1 MNRPFPISLCIA
13 AIGLVLVLSRID
25 CGGTYPTLE
34 GPGLTL
40 DEVYNVEQG
49 VYLVTALRESGFET
63 FTFSG
68 AGQVFDDETVY
79 NPDHPPL
86 GRLWLGL
93 AHETVRR
100 VYPGATT
107 ERISI
112 AAGRVGT
119 ATAFAATLFLVT
131 FFVAR
136 KVNTVAGAVAG
147 FALLMM
153 PRVVGHAHLG
163 SLETFIGFFYCAA
176 VLAAGRTADKGH
188 RSDSRRIIL
197 AGVLVGLAMLTKIQ
211 AIFLPAAIVPWML
224 LTRKFGG
231 VRSSAL
237 LLVAAGLIFVFLWP
251 WLWLEPIDNVS
262 QYLGRTTERQT
273 VYNFYL
279 DQKFGSPPPDET
291 VPVTP
296 WHYTIVTFLLT
307 VPLGLHLLGLV
318 GVVATLR
325 KHLSDWHGAVL
336 FGTVVPLAAFSVVAP
351 VYDGARLF
359 LVSFPLWA
367 VLIGV
372 GFSALFES
380 KRLEKSKKLRGVLLL
395 LFAAQAGAVA
405 MSMPHYLSY
414 YNLAAGSTRGADSLG
429 MERSY
434 WGEAATN
441 SLWEQVP
448 EGSTVYVAPVLDMYR
463 LESLTKYTPII
474 QQRDIT
480 LKPFEYKLEDQPG
493 LLLILH
499 RRADQPAWLHDYADS
514 QKPLAQVTSQG
525 VPLASLIENDG
536 TPFDTSKS
544 SGR

>member
-1 MNRPFPISLCIA
+1 MNRPLPISLCIA
-13 AIGLVLVLSRID
+13 LIGLALVLSRID
-25 CGGTYPTLE
+25 CGGTYGTLE

-49 VYLVTALRESGFET
+49 VYLVTALREFGVQT

-68 AGQVFDDETVY
+68 AAQVFDDKTAY

-86 GRLWLGL
+86 GRLWLGI
-93 AHETVRR
+93 AHEAVRNA
-100 VYPGATT
+100 YPGATT
-107 ERISI
+107 ERVSI

-119 ATAFAATLFLVT
+119 ATAFAATLFLIT
-131 FFVAR
+131 FFVGR
-136 KVNTVAGAVAG
+136 KVNPIAGAVAG
-147 FALLMM
+147 TALLMM

-163 SLETFIGFFYCAA
+163 SLETFIGFFYCAS

-188 RSDSRRIIL
+188 RSDRGRIIF
-197 AGVLVGLAMLTKIQ
+197 AGMLVGFALLTKIQ
-211 AIFLPAAIVPWML
+211 AVFLPAAILPWMF

-231 VRSSAL
+231 IRAGTL
-237 LLVAAGLIFVFLWP
+237 LLVVAGIVFAALWP
-251 WLWLEPIDNVS
+251 WLWLEPIDNVR
-262 QYLGRTTERQT
+262 QYLGRTTDRQT

-291 VPVTP
+291 VPATP

-307 VPLGLHLLGLV
+307 VPVGLHLPGFI
-318 GVVATLR
+318 GVFTTLR
-325 KHLSDWHGAVL
+325 RHLSDWHGAVL
-336 FGTVVPLAAFSVVAP
+336 FGAVVPLAAFSVVAP

-367 VLIGV
+367 VLIGT
-372 GFSALFES
+372 GFSTLYESNRIKNS
-380 KRLEKSKKLRGVLLL
+380 KRLRSLLVV
-395 LFAAQAGAVA
+395 FFVAQAGAVVTT
-405 MSMPHYLSY
+405 MPHYLSY

-434 WGEAATN
+434 WGEAATK
-441 SLWEQVP
+441 SLWEKVP

-463 LESLTKYTPII
+463 LESLKKYTPVI
-474 QQRDIT
+474 QQRNIT
-480 LKPFEYKLEDQPG
+480 LEPFEYKLEDQPG

-514 QKPLAQVTSQG
+514 QQPLAQVTLQG

-536 TPFDTSKS
+536 QPAD
-544 SGR
+544 